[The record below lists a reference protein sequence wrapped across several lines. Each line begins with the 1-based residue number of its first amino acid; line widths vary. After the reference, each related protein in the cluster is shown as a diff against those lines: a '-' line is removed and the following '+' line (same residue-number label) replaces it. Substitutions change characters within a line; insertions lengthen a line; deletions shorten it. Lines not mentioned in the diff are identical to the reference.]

1 MLSTE
6 HGLPDKQRV
15 AFGRFV
21 DGGDLRLR
29 TGATPKIAYPVETAA
44 APGLAMRSGAAKL
57 PRQKLQQQERGII
70 GRMQIDEDQKQRPH
84 RGGVLEEPG
93 SRLEQVEARRLGLA
107 GRSGG
112 AGDPRRSARAIWA
125 TSAGL
130 GYLGAERGDLPLRPV
145 GQQSSASQGGLGMR
159 IELTE
164 VFMDDRDKAST
175 SAEGLPATD
184 NTEE

>member
-29 TGATPKIAYPVETAA
+29 RGATPKIAYPVETAA
-44 APGLAMRSGAAKL
+44 APGLAMRSGAAKM

-93 SRLEQVEARRLGLA
+93 GRLEQVEAPPSDSRDA
-107 GRSGG
+107 AAG

-130 GYLGAERGDLPLRPV
+130 GYLGAERGDLPLRPLV
-145 GQQSSASQGGLGMR
+145 NKAQHRKEDSACGSNSPRCSWMTGTRPAPPQRG
-159 IELTE
+159 
-164 VFMDDRDKAST
+164 S
-175 SAEGLPATD
+175 PATD